1 MGHPADPTYPDTTN
15 EWGTRWKGR
24 EFSRAEEGHQFCLR
38 ALADRTVM
46 FSEDDSTRL
55 MVILGVIGT
64 LLGVVVRIVSH
75 STIAVLLGA
84 VGGLLVAFL
93 LAAVRGE
100 QV

>member
-1 MGHPADPTYPDTTN
+1 M
-15 EWGTRWKGR
+15 
-24 EFSRAEEGHQFCLR
+24 
-38 ALADRTVM
+38 VM

-55 MVILGVIGT
+55 MVTLGVIGT
-64 LLGVVVRIVSH
+64 LLGVVVRVVNH
-75 STIAVLLGA
+75 SNIAVLMGA